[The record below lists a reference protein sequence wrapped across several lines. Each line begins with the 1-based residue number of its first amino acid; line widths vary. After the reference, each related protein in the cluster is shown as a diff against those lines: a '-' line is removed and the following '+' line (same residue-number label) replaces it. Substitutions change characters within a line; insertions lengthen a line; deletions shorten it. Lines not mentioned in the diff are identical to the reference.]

1 MGSKML
7 TGSMLVF
14 GPLLGI
20 IMVFVEP
27 GGTDEDAFA
36 VVAQTMLD
44 NSAQAIISMVGFTV
58 AMLAVTIGTAYL
70 ARSMQGEQKPGS
82 DLAGLASVLAFLSA
96 GVVIVSVGIEMIIY
110 DSMWTDQG
118 GDPTNAIAIGEAVSR
133 NIFMFMG
140 VSAVLLGIAIFR
152 QKNLNQIVGAITAL
166 FGGFIFVGGLAS
178 SFMTSSGSE
187 NIGGLIWFIGFLGW
201 IIMTVVLGGL
211 TIRQARSS

>member
-7 TGSMLVF
+7 TGSLML
-14 GPLLGI
+14 GGMLLGI
-20 IMVFVEP
+20 VMAIVEP
-27 GGTDEDAFA
+27 GGSDQDSFADA
-36 VVAQTMLD
+36 VQKLLD
-44 NSAQAIISMVGFTV
+44 NSTQTGLIGVVFTAAV
-58 AMLAVTIGTAYL
+58 LAVLIGTAYL

-118 GDPTNAIAIGEAVSR
+118 GDATSAIAIGEAVSR

-152 QKNLNQIVGAITAL
+152 QKNLNQIVGVITAL
-166 FGGFIFVGGLAS
+166 FGACISVGSLAS

-187 NIGGLIWFIGFLGW
+187 NIGGLVWFIGFLGW
-201 IIMTVVLGGL
+201 IVMTVVLGGL
-211 TIRQARSS
+211 TIKQARN